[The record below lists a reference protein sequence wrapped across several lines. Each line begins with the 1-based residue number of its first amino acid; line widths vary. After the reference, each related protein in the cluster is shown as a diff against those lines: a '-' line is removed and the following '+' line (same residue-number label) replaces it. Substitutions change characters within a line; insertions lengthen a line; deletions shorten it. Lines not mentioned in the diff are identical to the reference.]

1 MGSKTA
7 DVALLGT
14 YVPQRGL
21 QMLQLSLSST
31 PGEAL
36 EALKQRK
43 IQVFYCGSCIA
54 AGAVQSAPGALQE
67 QPKMA
72 PKVFH
77 ELSE

>member
-14 YVPQRGL
+14 YVPQLGL
-21 QMLQLSLSST
+21 QVLQLSLSGT

-36 EALKQRK
+36 EVLKARK
-43 IQVFYCGSCIA
+43 IHMFYCVLRIA

-67 QPKMA
+67 QPK
-72 PKVFH
+72 
-77 ELSE
+77 